1 MNLNHLTTF
10 AAMLTMALTS
20 AAAFSQSTEDTIREK
35 LTAAGNAPLA
45 VQPSPMAGL
54 WFVVLPQ
61 GPIYVDSTASF
72 VIQGQLFGLSS
83 REPLTPKQLE
93 ATTPKVEWKDLPLQ
107 DAIKVVKG
115 TGKRKL
121 AVFSDPDCPYC
132 RMLEEKSLAQIKDVT
147 IYTFLYPLPQL
158 HPDAERK
165 SRLIWCSP
173 NRAKA
178 WTDWMTKG
186 TLPAGQG
193 DCTNP
198 LAKNAALGNK
208 LWVFGTPGIVF
219 ESGER
224 SPGAL
229 PPVEIEKKL

>member
-1 MNLNHLTTF
+1 MNRFTSLG
-10 AAMLTMALTS
+10 AMLMMALNS
-20 AAAFSQSTEDTIREK
+20 AGAFSQSTEDTIRER

-45 VQPSPMAGL
+45 IQPSPMAGL

-72 VIQGQLFGLSS
+72 VMQGQMFGLSS

-93 ATTPKVEWKDLPLQ
+93 AATPKVKWNDLPLQ

-132 RMLEEKSLAQIKDVT
+132 RMLEEKSLAQINDVT
-147 IYTFLYPLPQL
+147 VYTFLYPLPQL

-165 SRLIWCSP
+165 SKLIWCAP

-178 WTDWMTKG
+178 WTDWMMKG
-186 TLPAGQG
+186 TLPAGRD
-193 DCTNP
+193 DCANP
-198 LAKNAALGNK
+198 LANNAVLGSK
-208 LWVFGTPGIVF
+208 LWVFGTPGIFF

-224 SPGAL
+224 APGAL
-229 PPVEIEKKL
+229 PPAEIENRL